1 MCLTPNLL
9 GPEGIDLGVAKKHQR
24 MEVEELGDDSK
35 ERALITSA
43 PPPPDGVLG
52 DIISLVPTKDASC
65 VPTLAK

>member
-1 MCLTPNLL
+1 
-9 GPEGIDLGVAKKHQR
+9 